1 MGLMGALIR
10 DGFRCV
16 VTGSYHYDTLSEVS
30 ASADEIKKARVLF
43 TECAHIVPEF
53 PYFDVSDQSS
63 SNEKLDYSA
72 SLLAVLMCF
81 GYDIQKLNGD
91 KVHSL
96 FNVMTLE
103 HNVHVLFDRLK
114 IWFEKTDVT
123 DCYNIRSFE
132 PQFFEFPTQ
141 VTFTTSDNEQLPVP
155 SAALLTLH
163 ATCAK
168 VAHLSGAAERI
179 DKLDRDAEDLGVLAH
194 DGSSG
199 VVLSNALL
207 NHMNQVIGIGA

>member
-1 MGLMGALIR
+1 LQALIR

-16 VTGSYHYDTLSEVS
+16 VTASYHYDSLSEVS
-30 ASADEIKKARVLF
+30 ASAAEIKKARVVL
-43 TECAHIVPEF
+43 TECAHIVPEST
-53 PYFDVSDQSS
+53 YFDVSDQSS
-63 SNEKLDYSA
+63 SNNLDYTT

-103 HNVHVLFDRLK
+103 HNVHDLFDRLK

-123 DCYNIRSFE
+123 NCYNVRSFE
-132 PQFFEFPTQ
+132 PQFFESPTQ

-155 SAALLTLH
+155 SAALLALH
-163 ATCAK
+163 ATCAR
-168 VAHLSGAAERI
+168 VAHLSGVAEHI
-179 DKLDRDAEDLGVLAH
+179 DKLDRDADDLAILAP
-194 DGSSG
+194 DGSSAE
-199 VVLSNALL
+199 VLSSALWNRMAL
-207 NHMNQVIGIGA
+207 VLIFRRY